1 MSENTDKQEAK
12 AEENFVYDVL
22 PGADAIEQPENV
34 DLSFDTEPEAPETT
48 ETAENTEE
56 TAVEEPDTPKT
67 EEEVETGDEIE
78 IESTEDEAET
88 EEVEADIEEQ
98 QPEVEEQEEPQPEAA
113 KLDEPETKNPMV
125 PKSRLD
131 EVLAKQKAL
140 QKQVEDM
147 KAANEKPADAPEEY
161 DFDAKELEYQQL
173 VLDGEPEKAVALR
186 KEIRSAEK
194 AQTTWELEQKMGQ
207 TVQQSQAEVALQKA
221 AEEMETKYP
230 VFDQNSSEFNQDY
243 TNEVVELRDAF
254 IVSGYD
260 AVDALGRAVRYV
272 VKDHGIGASGEA
284 EQKPALAEAKPE
296 QTAKKKAT
304 VAKKL
309 KAAEAQPP
317 ELEGEGSSS
326 RGENVVDLTKISED
340 EFNAL
345 PEATIRRLRGD
356 IV

>member
-1 MSENTDKQEAK
+1 MSETTDKQESK

-34 DLSFDTEPEAPETT
+34 DLSFDTEPETETTAETT
-48 ETAENTEE
+48 EEPVAEADDSPE
-56 TAVEEPDTPKT
+56 T
-67 EEEVETGDEIE
+67 EEETKVDDEVEVET
-78 IESTEDEAET
+78 TEEEPET
-88 EEVEADIEEQ
+88 EESE
-98 QPEVEEQEEPQPEAA
+98 PEVEETPVETEVEEESEPLAA
-113 KLDEPETKNPMV
+113 KTEEPETKSPMV

-140 QKQVEDM
+140 QKQLDEATQ
-147 KAANEKPADAPEEY
+147 AAAKPADAPEEY
-161 DFDAKELEYQQL
+161 DFDAKEIEYQTL
-173 VLDGEPEKAVALR
+173 VLDGEAEKAVALR
-186 KEIRSAEK
+186 KEIRAAEK
-194 AQTTWELEQKMGQ
+194 SQIAWEMEQKMGQ
-207 TVQQSQAEVALQKA
+207 TVQQSQAEVALQAA

-230 VFDQNSSEFNQDY
+230 VFNQNSSDYNEEY

-254 IVSGYD
+254 IIKGYN
-260 AVDALGRAVRYV
+260 AVDALTRAVRYV
-272 VKDHGIGASGEA
+272 VKDHGIGASGEV
-284 EQKPALAEAKPE
+284 EQKPALAETKPD

-317 ELEGEGSSS
+317 ELEGESSSS

>member
-1 MSENTDKQEAK
+1 MSKNTEKQEEK
-12 AEENFVYDVL
+12 SEENFVYNVL

-34 DLSFDTEPEAPETT
+34 DLSFDTEPEAETTAETTDQLVVEADDSPETEEETEVDDEVEVETT
-48 ETAENTEE
+48 EEEPETEE
-56 TAVEEPDTPKT
+56 SEPEVEEEPAETETEEETEPLAAKTEEPDTK
-67 EEEVETGDEIE
+67 
-78 IESTEDEAET
+78 S
-88 EEVEADIEEQ
+88 
-98 QPEVEEQEEPQPEAA
+98 
-113 KLDEPETKNPMV
+113 PMV

-194 AQTTWELEQKMGQ
+194 AQTTWELEPKMGQ
-207 TVQQSQAEVALQKA
+207 TVQQSQAELALQKA

-230 VFDQNSSEFNQDY
+230 VFNQNSADFSQDY

-260 AVDALGRAVRYV
+260 AVDALNRAVKYV
-272 VKDHGIGASGEA
+272 VKDHDINAAGEV
-284 EQKPALAEAKPE
+284 EQKPALAETKTE

-340 EFNAL
+340 DFNAL